1 MVVDDIKRDLP
12 ATNRAFHESTEGKL
26 RLVEHE
32 TVAGIDRQGPEC
44 NERIDGQTRIVARQ
58 RVDRVVGREEPATN
72 ARQACRVEFD
82 RHEGFGNGRRFQAT
96 QSVIDAV
103 NARIVVRATGCHDL
117 NRLPWRRPAANQF
130 EIDFSLFPEMKLSD
144 VPMFVDIAGDQ
155 AAAPIIAVQHILP
168 ERDLPGDCR
177 CRRRWWR
184 IGCASFQ
191 PVGQGRVFRL
201 RKRRQTEGHAP
212 AGVMSSVIVHAFGT
226 DTDLGSI
233 QRKIHI
239 LAGDWP
245 TARPRIVAFHRQ
257 QAIHHTTD
265 AIGLGLLAAFI
276 EHREKSP
283 GSPFAVVDC
292 IKTETGW
299 RTLDQA
305 GRIDLRRIGA
315 TGNPGVAAQVQ
326 LTRRVVAGMTG
337 DATMI

>member
-26 RLVEHE
+26 RLIEHE

-44 NERIDGQTRIVARQ
+44 DERIAGQARIVARQ
-58 RVDRVVGREEPATN
+58 LVDRVGGLEEPATN

-96 QSVIDAV
+96 QSVIDAL
-103 NARIVVRATGCHDL
+103 NTRIVVGATGCHDL
-117 NRLPWRRPAANQF
+117 NRLPWGRPAANQF
-130 EIDFSLFPEMKLSD
+130 KIDFSLFPEMKLAD

-155 AAAPIIAVQHILP
+155 AAAPIVAVQHILP
-168 ERDLPGDCR
+168 ERDLPGYCR

-184 IGCASFQ
+184 IGCARFQ
-191 PVGQGRVFRL
+191 PSGQGTVFRL
-201 RKRRQTEGHAP
+201 GKRRQTEGHAP

-245 TARPRIVAFHRQ
+245 TARPRIVARHSR
-257 QAIHHTTD
+257 
-265 AIGLGLLAAFI
+265 LLIAS
-276 EHREKSP
+276 KP
-283 GSPFAVVDC
+283 
-292 IKTETGW
+292 
-299 RTLDQA
+299 
-305 GRIDLRRIGA
+305 
-315 TGNPGVAAQVQ
+315 
-326 LTRRVVAGMTG
+326 RRVGASSIKRVE
-337 DATMI
+337 